1 MQISVNTKIT
11 GVEKLVFFTSQT
23 PQVKGIIA
31 IHNTLR
37 GPALGGCR
45 IYDYNTVTDGVNDAM
60 TLAKAM
66 TYKNTIVDLPFGG
79 GKAVIYKNPHVTQNL
94 ILEAFARVL
103 NHLAGEYYTADDV
116 GTSVTDMNYLR
127 QYSPYARGI
136 LFKGKQ
142 IPATSYG
149 VYQAIK
155 AAVFYKEQTT
165 SLSGLTVAVQGLGKV
180 GYSLCKYLAK
190 EGCKLYVYDPVKN
203 LVDKAVI
210 EFNATPIVMNNDTEV
225 CADVFSPCALGMA
238 INNENKHKLNVKYII
253 GGANNQLS
261 DPEIAGYLHKKSILY
276 VPDYLCNAGGVIDIY
291 CEDGIYTE
299 DKVLEKVSIIYNKTI
314 EILTK
319 ADQLSQTPLEVANL
333 YVKNK
338 LKGSK

>member
-11 GVEKLVFFTSQT
+11 GVEKLVFFTSKT
-23 PQVKGIIA
+23 PQVNGVIA

-45 IYDYNTVTDGVNDAM
+45 IYDYNTVIDGVNDAI
-60 TLAKAM
+60 TLAGAM
-66 TYKNTIVDLPFGG
+66 TYKNTIADLPFGG
-79 GKAVIYKNPHVTQNL
+79 GKTVIYKNPNVTQTMT
-94 ILEAFARVL
+94 LEVFAEVL
-103 NHLAGEYYTADDV
+103 NHLEGEYYTADDI

-136 LFKGKQ
+136 LFEGKQ

-155 AAVFYKEQTT
+155 AAIFYKEQTT
-165 SLSGLTVAVQGLGKV
+165 DLSGLKVAVQGLGKV

-190 EGCKLYVYDPVKN
+190 EGCNLFVYDPVKD
-203 LVDKAVI
+203 LVDKAVS
-210 EFNATPIVMNNDTEV
+210 EFNATPVVMDNDTEI
-225 CADVFSPCALGMA
+225 CADIFSPCALGGA
-238 INNENKHKLNVKYII
+238 INNLNKHKLNVKYII

-261 DPEIAGYLHKKSILY
+261 DSEIADYLHKKSILY

-291 CEDGIYTE
+291 CENGVYTE
-299 DKVLEKVSIIYNKTI
+299 DTVLERVAIIYDKAI
-314 EILTK
+314 EILSQ
-319 ADQLSQTPLEVANL
+319 ADKLSMSPLEVANL
-333 YVKNK
+333 YVQNK
-338 LKGSK
+338 LKEGK

>member
-11 GVEKLVFFTSQT
+11 GVEKLVFFTSKT
-23 PQVKGIIA
+23 PQVNGVIA

-45 IYDYNTVTDGVNDAM
+45 IYDYNTVIDGVNDAI
-60 TLAKAM
+60 TLAGAM
-66 TYKNTIVDLPFGG
+66 TYKNTIADLPFGG
-79 GKAVIYKNPHVTQNL
+79 GKTVIYKNPNVTQTMT
-94 ILEAFARVL
+94 LEVFAEVL
-103 NHLAGEYYTADDV
+103 NHLEGEYYTADDI

-136 LFKGKQ
+136 LFEGKQ

-155 AAVFYKEQTT
+155 AAIFYKEQTRD
-165 SLSGLTVAVQGLGKV
+165 LSGLKVAVQGLGKV

-190 EGCKLYVYDPVKN
+190 EGCNLFVYDPVKD
-203 LVDKAVI
+203 LVDKAVS
-210 EFNATPIVMNNDTEV
+210 EFNATPVVMDNDTEI
-225 CADVFSPCALGMA
+225 CADIFSPCALGGA
-238 INNENKHKLNVKYII
+238 INNLNKHKLNVKYII

-261 DPEIAGYLHKKSILY
+261 DSEIADYLHKKSILY

-291 CEDGIYTE
+291 CENGVYTE
-299 DKVLEKVSIIYNKTI
+299 DTVLERVAIIYDKAI
-314 EILTK
+314 EILSK
-319 ADQLSQTPLEVANL
+319 ADRLSKSPLEVANL
-333 YVKNK
+333 YVQNK
-338 LKGSK
+338 LKEGK